1 MNDHNLDDLIIDNI
15 DPKNSKTKSFLTIMA
30 LAIIILIIAIIL
42 TKIMLKD
49 PNAKLALEKHNAG
62 TINPDLTLQKQ
73 LPKDEPSKDTLSLH
87 TEKKSPIQSHISAP
101 KEDKKSAT
109 IKPETLGAKALSQ
122 DAVDAQ
128 KQAVEETKKMDKQY
142 QDERKE
148 KEQEIKSEKAKATT
162 KEEPLDKVSEQKQ
175 KIDKK
180 KTIEKKKQESPI
192 QSNVYYIQ
200 VGSFNKAPS
209 DRFLSVIKN
218 AGFKYHITSIP
229 NSKTK
234 KLLIG
239 PYQKRTEASKALAR
253 VKDRI
258 NKSAFIIKK

>member
-30 LAIIILIIAIIL
+30 LAIIVLIVAIIL
-42 TKIMLKD
+42 TKIMLRD

-62 TINPDLTLQKQ
+62 NISPDLTLQKK
-73 LPKDEPSKDTLSLH
+73 LPKDESNKDILSLH
-87 TEKKSPIQSHISAP
+87 TERKSPIQSHISAP

-109 IKPETLGAKALSQ
+109 IKPETLEVKALSQ
-122 DAVDAQ
+122 NAVDAQ
-128 KQAVEETKKMDKQY
+128 KQAVEETKKMDRQY
-142 QDERKE
+142 QDERE
-148 KEQEIKSEKAKATT
+148 KKEIKTEKNKATT
-162 KEEPLDKVSEQKQ
+162 NKELSNKTSEQKQ

-180 KTIEKKKQESPI
+180 KTIEKKKKESPT

-218 AGFKYHITSIP
+218 AGFKYHITSVAK
-229 NSKTK
+229 SKTK

-239 PYQKRTEASKALAR
+239 PYQKRTEASKALAH